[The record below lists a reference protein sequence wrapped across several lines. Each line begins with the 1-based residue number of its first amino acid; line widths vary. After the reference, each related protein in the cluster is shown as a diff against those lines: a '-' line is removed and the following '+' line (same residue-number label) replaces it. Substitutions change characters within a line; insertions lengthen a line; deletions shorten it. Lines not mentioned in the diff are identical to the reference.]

1 MAKLSMGDLCKL
13 VITGLQE
20 KRTPDTYPRLPQ
32 FFFKTPLMQCLP
44 ELKNGHFWGHLCL
57 SNTIMTICWKCL
69 ANSEPYKIAYS
80 KCYSSSKF
88 LILSFIQQT

>member
-13 VITGLQE
+13 AIKGLQGKKE
-20 KRTPDTYPRLPQ
+20 
-32 FFFKTPLMQCLP
+32 FFFKTPLMLCLP